1 MSQEKVEL
9 VRAMYEAA
17 RRRDWDRVFRDQDL
31 NVELTTPERGF
42 NTGTYRGRA
51 EIQKY
56 WLELFSAFE
65 AVSVEPEKLVEI
77 DDQVV
82 AVVRTRMRPK
92 GSAAELETRNG
103 HLWTFRESKAV
114 SIRIFP
120 DPEKALEA
128 VGLSG

>member
-1 MSQEKVEL
+1 MSQENVEI
-9 VRAMYEAA
+9 VRAIYEAIN
-17 RRRDWDRVFRDQDL
+17 RRDPDAAFRDSDP

-56 WLELFSAFE
+56 WRELFSAFE
-65 AVSVEPEKLVEI
+65 AVSIEPEKLVEI

-103 HLWTFRESKAV
+103 HLWTFREGKAV
-114 SIRIFP
+114 SNRIFP
-120 DPEKALEA
+120 EPEKAFEA
-128 VGLSG
+128 AGLRE